1 MARLR
6 RNHIEGSIIFDN
18 CTDTIA
24 IEKEFTSASLKTYI
38 WYQPRSKT
46 FCAKESALMPH
57 DIRKADKNEE
67 LLLFKAIAKNGYA
80 WDDEN
85 YCLIKLD

>member
-6 RNHIEGSIIFDN
+6 RNHIEGSIVVDN

-24 IEKEFTSASLKTYI
+24 IAKAITPASLKTYV

-46 FCAKESALMPH
+46 FYAKESALMPH
-57 DIRKADKNEE
+57 DIRKADKTEE
-67 LLLFKAIAKNGYA
+67 LLLFKAISKNGYV

-85 YCLIKLD
+85 YCLIKMD